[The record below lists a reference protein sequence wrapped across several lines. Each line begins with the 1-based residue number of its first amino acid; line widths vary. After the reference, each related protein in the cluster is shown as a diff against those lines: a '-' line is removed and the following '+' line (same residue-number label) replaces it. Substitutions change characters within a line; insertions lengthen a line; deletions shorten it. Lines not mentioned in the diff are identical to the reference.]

1 MENIGIVVAMDE
13 EKAEIEKLI
22 SNKEIKKINNLK
34 FIIGKIKDKNIV
46 LIQCG
51 VGKVNAART
60 TQKLIDK
67 FNVTTIINVGVA
79 GAINSNLKI
88 GDVIIAKKV
97 IQHDFDITAFGHNK
111 GYITDVGEGIE
122 SDKNLLEKVKEIS
135 QENSYKTKIGIIAT
149 GDIFCTD
156 IKMKEKINNK
166 FNADVVDME
175 CGAIAQVSFLE
186 NIPFLAIR
194 SVSDIPNGDNAK
206 TFDENLK
213 TASKIASE
221 VLYNIL

>member
-22 SNKEIKKINNLK
+22 SNKEIKKTNNLK
-34 FIIGKIKDKNIV
+34 FIIGKIKDKNIILV
-46 LIQCG
+46 QCG

-122 SDKNLLEKVKEIS
+122 SDENLLEKAKEMNKD
-135 QENSYKTKIGIIAT
+135 NSYKTKIGIIAT

-213 TASKIASE
+213 IASKIASE
-221 VLYNIL
+221 ILYNII

>member
-46 LIQCG
+46 LVQCG

-67 FNVTTIINVGVA
+67 FNITTIINVGVA

-122 SDKNLLEKVKEIS
+122 SDKNLLEKVKEIR
-135 QENSYKTKIGIIAT
+135 QDNSYKTKIGIIAT

-213 TASKIASE
+213 IASKIASE

>member
-22 SNKEIKKINNLK
+22 SNKEIKKTNNLK

-46 LIQCG
+46 LVQCS

-67 FNVTTIINVGVA
+67 FNITTIINVGVA

-111 GYITDVGEGIE
+111 GYITDIGEGIE
-122 SDKNLLEKVKEIS
+122 SDENLLEKVKEMNKD
-135 QENSYKTKIGIIAT
+135 NSYKTKIGIIAT

-213 TASKIASE
+213 IASKIASE

>member
-22 SNKEIKKINNLK
+22 SNKEIKKTNNLK

>member
-13 EKAEIEKLI
+13 EKAEIEKVI

-46 LIQCG
+46 LVQCG

-67 FNVTTIINVGVA
+67 FNITTIINVGVA

-122 SDKNLLEKVKEIS
+122 SDNNLLEKVKEIR
-135 QENSYKTKIGIIAT
+135 QDNSYKTKIGIIAT

-221 VLYNIL
+221 VLCNIL

>member
-22 SNKEIKKINNLK
+22 SNKEIKKTNNLK

-67 FNVTTIINVGVA
+67 FNITTIINVGVA

>member
-22 SNKEIKKINNLK
+22 SNKEIKKTNNLK

-67 FNVTTIINVGVA
+67 FNITTIINVGVA

-221 VLYNIL
+221 ILYNII